1 METKKLKNRGNNLS
15 FRGEGR
21 GNLKFKDLRFKDS
34 KIQNSKFK
42 IQNSKETKSNCN
54 ILWFRDDDL

>member
-34 KIQNSKFK
+34 KFKIQNSKFK
-42 IQNSKETKSNCN
+42 RNKIKLQYPLASE
-54 ILWFRDDDL
+54 R

>member
-34 KIQNSKFK
+34 KFK

-54 ILWFRDDDL
+54 ILWLRNDDL